1 MNKICSF
8 EKSVSVSEMF
18 AKESAFRFFIIDFFE
33 FLTTSQSFPLIME
46 ANLCRNIPDYLQSYI
61 VRQREVNKKSLSENC
76 QN

>member
-1 MNKICSF
+1 MLPSDLNGPKKDTITQYIGR
-8 EKSVSVSEMF
+8 
-18 AKESAFRFFIIDFFE
+18 RFFSIDFFE